1 MGLFQNEAIRSLPE
15 QVEKNKED
23 IKEINDILE
32 NIDPDEVS
40 TILSDIASIKA
51 EQVVQN
57 TAINTNTGNITANA
71 TAITNETNSRKLL
84 IDTNITGDTV
94 VKSTGVADLKLNSI
108 DGDIKIDAVTGVVN
122 VDAHTQIKLN
132 SPSIIATAE
141 PNGLISLETDKSLI
155 TLSTGFSVQT
165 NTDDTPHTLSFD
177 NTGSLTIDG
186 TPVGGGGGGSQ
197 LYQHVINIYNSLNP
211 DLTINMS
218 IINDSNIPLNT
229 LALIASYLYNK
240 GHISYQ
246 TGLPV
251 SGSSYISNKGYN
263 IICVY
268 SSNGTQINTRCFDT
282 TGFSFNQQT
291 ATGTITETII
301 TL

>member
-57 TAINTNTGNITANA
+57 TAINANTGNITANA

-108 DGDIKIDAVTGVVN
+108 DGDIKIDAVMASVN
-122 VDAHTQIKLN
+122 VDAHTQITLD

-141 PNGLISLETDKSLI
+141 PNGLVSLQTDKSLI

-186 TPVGGGGGGSQ
+186 TPIGGGGGGTTYKHNIFIKGSN
-197 LYQHVINIYNSLNP
+197 LFLMFEVLTDESNAIDDTTKLINFLQNKQKYHLCNGAYNNYNITYLGYFNVS
-211 DLTINMS
+211 S
-218 IINDSNIPLNT
+218 IALRQVDYTYVNLPISNIT
-229 LALIASYLYNK
+229 SVDD
-240 GHISYQ
+240 SME
-246 TGLPV
+246 V
-251 SGSSYISNKGYN
+251 
-263 IICVY
+263 
-268 SSNGTQINTRCFDT
+268 
-282 TGFSFNQQT
+282 
-291 ATGTITETII
+291 I